1 MIEKVFACLKRPFG
15 LAAGVQLE
23 GEGAPDNT
31 ASRQDM
37 GGRALRGTVRNFDKD
52 ALARNVA
59 ERLLD
64 RVPEIAGSRRSDHE
78 KNNDEDEKDPQL
90 GALLQ
95 CTGASQIFAQNYHS
109 GNGIDRVFAVR
120 GPDGFLTAMAAIALS
135 EAATQFFFKQA
146 FGFPACKPLIDKFDG
161 NANLLAQTFSETG
174 GFFGHVAT
182 GAIET
187 ERQPNDDMTDAM
199 IAYKF
204 AKAAH
209 VFVAINALEGVVW
222 LGDTGIPSGQSKADF
237 APAIVE
243 REDFALRG
251 GGMRGGR
258 FGNLRHQA
266 SIA

>member
-1 MIEKVFACLKRPFG
+1 MIEKVFACLERPFG
-15 LAAGVQLE
+15 LAAGVKLE

-31 ASRQDM
+31 AFRKDA

-52 ALARNVA
+52 SLARNMA

-64 RVPEIAGSRRSDHE
+64 GVPEIAGSRRCDHQ
-78 KNNDEDEKDPQL
+78 KNNHEDEENSQL

-95 CTGASQIFAQNYHS
+95 CRGASQIFAQDRHG
-109 GNGIDRVFAVR
+109 GNGIDRVSAVS
-120 GPDGFLTAMAAIALS
+120 GPGGFLMAVAATAPS
-135 EAATQFFFKQA
+135 DTATQFFFKQA
-146 FGFPACKPLIDKFDG
+146 FGFPARKPLIDKLDG

-187 ERQPNDDMTDAM
+187 ERQPDDDKTDAM
-199 IAYKF
+199 IAHKF

-209 VFVAINALEGVVW
+209 VFVAINAFEGVVW
-222 LGDTGIPSGQSKADF
+222 LGDAGNPAGQSEADF

-251 GGMRGGR
+251 GGIQGGR

>member
-15 LAAGVQLE
+15 LAAGVKLE

-31 ASRQDM
+31 AFAKDA
-37 GGRALRGTVRNFDKD
+37 GGRTLRGTVRNFDKD
-52 ALARNVA
+52 SLARNVA

-64 RVPEIAGSRRSDHE
+64 GVPEIAGRRRCDHQ
-78 KNNDEDEKDPQL
+78 KNNDEDEKDSQL

-95 CTGASQIFAQNYHS
+95 CRGASQIFAQNHHR
-109 GNGIDRVFAVR
+109 GNGVDRVFAVR
-120 GPDGFLTAMAAIALS
+120 GPGVFFTAMAAIALS
-135 EAATQFFFKQA
+135 EAAALFFFKQA

-187 ERQPNDDMTDAM
+187 ERQPDNNMTDAM
-199 IAYKF
+199 IANKF

-209 VFVAINALEGVVW
+209 VFVAINAFEGVVW
-222 LGDTGIPSGQSKADF
+222 LGDAGIPAGQSKADS
-237 APAIVE
+237 APTIVE
-243 REDFALRG
+243 GEDFALRG
-251 GGMRGGR
+251 GGIRGGR

>member
-1 MIEKVFACLKRPFG
+1 MIEKVFSCLKRPFG
-15 LAAGVQLE
+15 LAAGVKLE

-31 ASRQDM
+31 AFAKDA
-37 GGRALRGTVRNFDKD
+37 GGRTLRGTVRNFDKD
-52 ALARNVA
+52 SLARNMA
-59 ERLLD
+59 EGLFD
-64 RVPEIAGSRRSDHE
+64 GVPEIAGGRRCDHNQ
-78 KNNDEDEKDPQL
+78 NNHEDDKDSQL

-95 CTGASQIFAQNYHS
+95 CRGASQIFAQNHHS
-109 GNGIDRVFAVR
+109 GNGIDRVFPVK
-120 GPDGFLTAMAAIALS
+120 GPGGFLAAMAAVARS

-174 GFFGHVAT
+174 GFLGHVAT

-187 ERQPNDDMTDAM
+187 ERQPDDNMTDAL

-209 VFVAINALEGVVW
+209 IFVAINAFEGVVW
-222 LGDTGIPSGQSKADF
+222 LGDAGIPAGQSKADF
-237 APAIVE
+237 APAVVE
-243 REDFALRG
+243 REDLALPG
-251 GGMRGGR
+251 GFWGGR
-258 FGNLRHQA
+258 LGNLRHQA